1 MKIINND
8 NEIDEPEAHK
18 YLAFSYD
25 DIDLL
30 PNIPENLSKSIAA
43 TILNVSAPTI
53 ERMVQDGQIILKKH
67 QILEYLQGKTLVNRP
82 LNLTENSPK

>member
-18 YLAFSYD
+18 YLSFPYD

-67 QILEYLQGKTLVNRP
+67 QILEYLQEKTLVNRP